1 MLSEGNRYLEQ
12 QKFRKK
18 GENKIK
24 HSDSLYLLDFVNH
37 VTENVSLFYFR
48 PKFVVQPQAVYGT
61 LWQVFYEY
69 KVDLWLHFIT

>member
-37 VTENVSLFYFR
+37 VTENVCFAGS
-48 PKFVVQPQAVYGT
+48 T
-61 LWQVFYEY
+61 WQIGYRSVSKEMAC
-69 KVDLWLHFIT
+69 